1 MSKML
6 SLIVGTSA
14 LALAGI
20 ANAGGPVTLTNAQMD
35 GVTAGGSVASVGS
48 TTSYN
53 QTFSSTSSIG
63 GVFAKSYVRGNSAG
77 FAFDN
82 EGIGNNSVVQGTL
95 AQTTVAGQ
103 GSSQSGLFI
112 SAATLGRR

>member
-20 ANAGGPVTLTNAQMD
+20 ANAGGPVTLTNTQMD

-53 QTFSSTSSIG
+53 TTFSGTSSIG
-63 GVFAKSYVRGNSAG
+63 GVFSKAYVVGNSAG
-77 FAFDN
+77 FGFDN
-82 EGIGNNSVVQGTL
+82 EGIGPNSAVQGTFS
-95 AQTTVAGQ
+95 QTTVAGQ

-112 SAATLGRR
+112 SRSDAR

>member
-14 LALAGI
+14 LALAGV

-48 TTSYN
+48 MSSYN
-53 QTFSSTSSIG
+53 LTFSGTSSIG
-63 GVFAKSYVRGNSAG
+63 GVFGKSYVVGNSAG
-77 FAFDN
+77 FGFDN
-82 EGIGNNSVVQGTL
+82 EGIGKNSMVQGTL
-95 AQTTVAGQ
+95 SQTTVAGQ
-103 GSSQSGLFI
+103 GSSQSGLFV
-112 SAATLGRR
+112 SAATLGR

>member
-20 ANAGGPVTLTNAQMD
+20 ANAGGPVTLTNTQMD

-53 QTFSSTSSIG
+53 QTFSATSSIG

-77 FAFDN
+77 FGFDN
-82 EGIGNNSVVQGTL
+82 EGIGQNSVVQGTFS
-95 AQTTVAGQ
+95 QTTVAGQ

-112 SAATLGRR
+112 SAATLGR

>member
-20 ANAGGPVTLTNAQMD
+20 ANAGGPVTLTNTQMD
-35 GVTAGGSVASVGS
+35 GVTAGGVASVGS

-53 QTFSSTSSIG
+53 TTFSATSSLG

-95 AQTTVAGQ
+95 SQTTVAGQ
-103 GSSQSGLFI
+103 GSSQSGLFV